1 MRRLEDL
8 AMPAIATIREIML
21 RGETHTVRM
30 RAAENVL
37 DRVGIVAR
45 QEVAVDNQVSITVS
59 YNDIITEA
67 KAVVEGEVLAVS
79 YDTPALPDGNGTN
92 GTANGHADV

>member
-8 AMPAIATIREIML
+8 ALPAIATIREIML

-37 DRVGIVAR
+37 DRVGIVAK

-59 YNDIITEA
+59 YNDIVTEA

-79 YDTPALPDGNGTN
+79 YDTPALPEGNGAYGPT
-92 GTANGHADV
+92 GGNGHA